1 MIGFNILIILAVDR
15 ADPATVGTIVGCSPL
30 ILSLTSPNRRTFAAA
45 AIVVGGGALV
55 EGAGGA
61 TLTGIL
67 LALAALAG
75 EICFLLMNKP
85 VVARRGPLAASIYGA
100 TVAAAIGLV
109 LGAPSLR
116 APTGSEAAALLYA
129 ALVATAFGF
138 VCWYT
143 ALNRL
148 GAARAGL
155 FLGLIPVAAFTVGA
169 LLGNQQLDPLKGLG
183 CLIVGAGIAYGISP
197 GRARSTRSPS
207 LPQTSE
213 A

>member
-1 MIGFNILIILAVDR
+1 
-15 ADPATVGTIVGCSPL
+15 GCSPL
-30 ILSLTSPNRRTFAAA
+30 ILSLTSPTRRTFAAA
-45 AIVVGGGALV
+45 ATVVAGGALV

-75 EICFLLMNKP
+75 EICFLLMNQP
-85 VVARRGPLAASIYGA
+85 AAARRGPLSASISGPA
-100 TVAAAIGLV
+100 TAAALGLA
-109 LGAPSLR
+109 LGAPNIQ
-116 APTGSEAAALLYA
+116 APTTTELAALLYA

-169 LLGNQQLDPLKGLG
+169 LLGNQ
-183 CLIVGAGIAYGISP
+183 
-197 GRARSTRSPS
+197 
-207 LPQTSE
+207 
-213 A
+213 